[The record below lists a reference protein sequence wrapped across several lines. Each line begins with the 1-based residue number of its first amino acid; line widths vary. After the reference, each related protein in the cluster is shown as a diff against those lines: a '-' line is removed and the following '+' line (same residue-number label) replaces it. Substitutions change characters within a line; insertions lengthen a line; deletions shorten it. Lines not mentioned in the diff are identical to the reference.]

1 MEGVVGADGSLGR
14 AFGEVDCE
22 FGRGRGNGIILSLR
36 GRGSLGVAGRNGLV
50 LTLRARG
57 DLGVA
62 GRDGLRSI
70 FFLCL
75 VCFVHCF
82 VARIESLYGT
92 QLHR

>member
-36 GRGSLGVAGRNGLV
+36 GRGSLGVAGRNGL
-50 LTLRARG
+50 
-57 DLGVA
+57 
-62 GRDGLRSI
+62 RSI